1 MTVAEPTPTDGN
13 TMGDRFSRV
22 TEAFQRVAAKTGLAE
37 ILQTVVDEAR
47 SITGAQYS
55 AIKLNYAAGLS
66 MDIITSG
73 VSPQEATPSTSLPPG
88 NQQSGRGDDAPKSHS
103 AGDNH
108 SPNLPQNQSESSTP
122 LLARLETPIT
132 HWGETYGVISLVG
145 ENVDGAFSSEDSAII
160 NMLSSLAGASITSAL
175 RYWTESRAAAD
186 LEALINTAPVGI
198 MVFDAQTGALHSANE
213 KIRQLREELRISN
226 LPWDQLF
233 HTLKYRRSDGR
244 EISLAETSLRHLLSR
259 GETVRAEEFDIEFPG
274 GAVLTAL
281 ISATPVRSED
291 DRVVSV
297 IVTLQDANP
306 TENTHQLGVE
316 LLGTVSE
323 ELRTPLTTIKGS
335 AATVLGASPPLD
347 PTETRQFFRIIDRQA
362 DYMREIINN
371 LLDLSHIEAGT
382 LTISPVPSELR
393 DILLEAREALLSS
406 GAKYEV
412 VIQQGPD
419 LPLVWADRHRVTHV
433 LHSLVA
439 LAARYSGEAPSVNI
453 NARWEELFIAVSI
466 EVKRKGGSSEVR
478 PPEFGYLTRIE
489 GDQEVQALGP
499 NFAVCRAIVESHG
512 GRLWAD
518 FETGV
523 AAARFTFTLPVADSP
538 AHETKIGRSVG
549 PSAHGA
555 TRSQGLPV
563 LAIDRDPQVLR
574 SLQHALEEAGYNPTV
589 ACDLNEVDSLMESA
603 RPQLLLLD
611 LTLPGVQEEGIID
624 RITKALDIPVIFLS
638 ERGREQDI
646 SKAFELGADD
656 YIVKPFVPSE
666 LLARVKAALQK
677 GATYR
682 LARPVEPF
690 RLDDLTLDYSSRIVT
705 VAGQPVQLTATEYK
719 LLFEL
724 SVVAG
729 RVLTHEQ
736 LLRRVWGANYSGD
749 ARIVR
754 AFVKSLRRKLGD
766 DASHPRYICTE
777 PRVGYRMA
785 KPNP

>member
-1 MTVAEPTPTDGN
+1 MTVGEATPTDGN
-13 TMGDRFSRV
+13 TGGERFSRV
-22 TEAFQRVAAKTGLAE
+22 TEAFQRVAARTGLDE

-55 AIKLNYAAGLS
+55 AIKLNYAPGLS
-66 MDIITSG
+66 VDIITSG
-73 VSPQEATPSTSLPPG
+73 SLPQETTQSTSLAPG
-88 NQQSGRGDDAPKSHS
+88 IQQSEGDDAPESQSVDDIHS
-103 AGDNH
+103 L
-108 SPNLPQNQSESSTP
+108 SVPQNRSESNTP
-122 LLARLETPIT
+122 VLAWLETPII
-132 HWGETYGVISLVG
+132 HRGETYGVISLVG
-145 ENVDGAFSSEDSAII
+145 ENTEGEFSSEDMAIM
-160 NMLSSLAGASITSAL
+160 NMLSSLAAVAITSAR
-175 RYWTESRAAAD
+175 RYWIERRAAAD

-198 MVFDAQTGALHSANE
+198 MVFDAQTGALHSMNE
-213 KIRQLREELRISN
+213 RISQLREELRISN

-233 HTLKYRRSDGR
+233 HALKYRRSDGR
-244 EISLAETSLRHLLSR
+244 EISLEETSIRHLLSS
-259 GETVRAEEFDIEFPG
+259 GETIVAEKVDIEFPG
-274 GAVLTAL
+274 GAALTAL
-281 ISATPVRSED
+281 VNATPVRSED

-297 IVTLQDANP
+297 IVTVQDAKP
-306 TENTHQLGVE
+306 PEHTHQLGVE
-316 LLGTVSE
+316 LLGTVSQ

-347 PTETRQFFRIIDRQA
+347 PNETRQFLRIIDRQA
-362 DYMREIINN
+362 DYMRELINN
-371 LLDLSHIEAGT
+371 LLDLSRIEAGT
-382 LTISPVPSELR
+382 LTISPGPSELQ

-412 VIQQGPD
+412 VIERSPD

-433 LHSLVA
+433 LNSLVA

-453 NARWEELFIAVSI
+453 NARREELFIAVSI
-466 EVKRKGGSSEVR
+466 EVKRNRGYSEGG
-478 PPEFGYLTRIE
+478 PPQFGYLTRIE

-518 FETGV
+518 FETGD
-523 AAARFTFTLPVADSP
+523 AAARFAFTLPVADPP
-538 AHETKIGRSVG
+538 AHETKRDWSAG
-549 PSAHGA
+549 PEAHGA

-563 LAIDRDPQVLR
+563 LAVDRDPQVLR
-574 SLQHALEEAGYNPTV
+574 SLQHVLEEAGYNPTV
-589 ACDLNEVDSLMESA
+589 ARDLNEVDSLMESA

-611 LTLPGVQEEGIID
+611 LTLPGAQEEGLIE

-646 SKAFELGADD
+646 SRAFELGADD
-656 YIVKPFVPSE
+656 YIVKPFVPAE

-682 LARPVEPF
+682 LARPMEPF
-690 RLDDLTLDYSSRIVT
+690 QLYDLTLDYSSRLVT

-724 SVVAG
+724 SVFAG

-777 PRVGYRMA
+777 PRVGYRMT